1 MEIIQTII
9 GFVRIFI
16 DVITYAIILRAIL
29 SWIALIM
36 RRPPNQTIVSL
47 LDQITEPVLAPI
59 RRILPQVGMM
69 DFSPIVAILALQ
81 FIGGW
86 VTTALSA

>member
-1 MEIIQTII
+1 MVINTII
-9 GFVRIFI
+9 DFVRIFI

-29 SWIALIM
+29 SWVALVM

>member
-1 MEIIQTII
+1 M
-9 GFVRIFI
+9 G
-16 DVITYAIILRAIL
+16 
-29 SWIALIM
+29 
-36 RRPPNQTIVSL
+36 RPPNQTVVSL
-47 LDQITEPVLAPI
+47 LDQITEPILAPI

>member
-1 MEIIQTII
+1 MLIN
-9 GFVRIFI
+9 FVRIFI

-29 SWIALIM
+29 SWVGIVM
-36 RRPPNQTIVSL
+36 GRPPNQTFVSL
-47 LDQITEPVLAPI
+47 LDQLTEPIQAPI

>member
-86 VTTALSA
+86 VTTALST

>member
-1 MEIIQTII
+1 MVINTII
-9 GFVRIFI
+9 DFVRIFI

-29 SWIALIM
+29 SWVALIM